1 MENEWDYEDPID
13 EIYAIRRMISERYG
27 HDVRRIAA
35 AARERMLREEAAGT
49 RTYVHL
55 PNARVAPA
63 MA

>member
-1 MENEWDYEDPID
+1 MKSEWDYEDPID
-13 EIYAIRRMISERYG
+13 EIYAIRRVISERYG
-27 HDVRRIAA
+27 HDLRRIAA

-55 PNARVAPA
+55 PNARIAPA